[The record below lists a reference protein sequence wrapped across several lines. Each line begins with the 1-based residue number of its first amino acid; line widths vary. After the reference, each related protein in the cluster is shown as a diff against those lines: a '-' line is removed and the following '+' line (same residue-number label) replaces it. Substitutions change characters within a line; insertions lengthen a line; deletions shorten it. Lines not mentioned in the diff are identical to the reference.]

1 MTTVQHLFRLRNFAA
16 ASLLLVPL
24 IATCCLTAS
33 AQIAPSLLIAQ
44 VDGLLRT
51 GNRGDAVVRLQTQLR
66 NLGFYQGTIDG
77 DFGSGTEAAVIQF
90 QRSQNLTPDGV
101 VGPQTTAA
109 LDRLT
114 GYSPST
120 PNNPSAPTGS
130 TPTGSTLPR
139 GDRFSVLELQRRLR
153 DRGFYQGAVDG
164 VAGAQTRNAIRAAQR
179 EYGLDENDILNGRF

>member
-24 IATCCLTAS
+24 IATGCLSAS
-33 AQIAPSLLIAQ
+33 AQIAPLLLIAQ

-51 GNRGDAVVRLQTQLR
+51 GDRGNAVVRLQTQLR

-77 DFGSGTEAAVIQF
+77 DFGAGTEAAVIQF

-101 VGPQTTAA
+101 VGPQTAAA
-109 LDRLT
+109 LDRLA
-114 GYSPST
+114 SSLPNPNT
-120 PNNPSAPTGS
+120 PNDPNA
-130 TPTGSTLPR
+130 PTGSTLPR

-153 DRGFYQGAVDG
+153 DRGFYQGEIDG

>member
-33 AQIAPSLLIAQ
+33 AQIAPLLLIAQ

-51 GNRGDAVVRLQTQLR
+51 GDRGNAVVRLQTQLR

-77 DFGSGTEAAVIQF
+77 DFGAGTEAAVIQF
-90 QRSQNLTPDGV
+90 QQSQNLTPDGV
-101 VGPQTTAA
+101 AGPQTAAA
-109 LDRLT
+109 LDRLA
-114 GYSPST
+114 SSLPNPNT
-120 PNNPSAPTGS
+120 PNVPTGS
-130 TPTGSTLPR
+130 TPPR